1 MAVAPIGKVPERLWL
16 CTADSN
22 RTRILSRAL
31 AKGLDMTVYMGPT
44 MDQDGP
50 VAIIVADDAHS
61 AYIAQAKS
69 NAAPGQRSIL
79 VTAGGKQTAR
89 ADIYLPADI
98 DAGSLANAIAGLSAF
113 RDQQLGMARAKLEG
127 PGAARVIGDAEFQIQ
142 TLAEA
147 QELAV
152 FLAGVSPKPC
162 QTAVGLF
169 CIFASAIEHGN
180 LEFTAEEKAQGLAE
194 GKWNQKLAK
203 RMGERLYEGR
213 MVKIRY
219 QRGRRLMSLLIQDDG
234 EGIDAETAEMAN
246 PTRGGFRGK
255 LIKLSKALSFGSVNY
270 VVVGNTVEATMV
282 LPEASASAGQP
293 AVAGMR

>member
-50 VAIIVADDAHS
+50 VAIIVADDAHG
-61 AYIAQAKS
+61 AYIAQARK

-79 VTAGGKQTAR
+79 VTAGGKQLAR

-113 RDQQLGMARAKLEG
+113 RDNQLALSRAKIEG
-127 PGAARVIGDAEFQIQ
+127 AGAARVLGDAEFQLR
-142 TLAEA
+142 TLDDARD
-147 QELAV
+147 LAV
-152 FLAGVSPKPC
+152 FLARVAPKPC
-162 QTAVGLF
+162 QTAVGLY
-169 CIFASAIEHGN
+169 CIFAAAIEHGN

-194 GKWNQKLAK
+194 GKWSQKLAK
-203 RMGERLYEGR
+203 RMAESLYEDR
-213 MVKIRY
+213 IVKVRY

-255 LIKLSKALSFGSVNY
+255 LIKLTKALGFGNVNY
-270 VVVGNTVEATMV
+270 VGVGNTVEATMV
-282 LPEASASAGQP
+282 LPEASGSAGQA

>member
-50 VAIIVADDAHS
+50 VAIIVADDAHA

-89 ADIYLPADI
+89 PDIFLPADI

-113 RDQQLGMARAKLEG
+113 RDQQLGMARARLEG

-142 TLAEA
+142 TLEEA

-152 FLAGVSPKPC
+152 FLAGVAPKPC

-203 RMGERLYEGR
+203 RMSERLYESR

-255 LIKLSKALSFGSVNY
+255 LIKLSKALGFGNVNY
-270 VVVGNTVEATMV
+270 VGVGNTVEATMV

-293 AVAGMR
+293 AVAAMR